1 MRFQQAQATG
11 TGLRG
16 ALVHIQQ
23 SPFLVPT
30 VFEQDGNDDEKKRA
44 ADALAKLGGNQEEWK
59 TIARANAAV
68 PTTLVALSEE
78 VTVRLLRHAYVLA
91 MVNLHVIL
99 GYPLRDVPPKAYFEE
114 FLASGAV

>member
-1 MRFQQAQATG
+1 MPNWFAQHG
-11 TGLRG
+11 T
-16 ALVHIQQ
+16 
-23 SPFLVPT
+23 
-30 VFEQDGNDDEKKRA
+30 DDEKKRA
-44 ADALAKLGGNQEEWK
+44 VEALAKLGGNEEAWK
-59 TIARANAAV
+59 QIAKANAAV

-99 GYPLRDVPPKAYFEE
+99 DYPLYDVPPKAYFEE